1 MAKADN
7 KVTVLLQQG
16 KDRTNSL
23 GFLSEEFVLV
33 YKRETGGVCHDR
45 NDTYIS
51 RYADGAI
58 SFRGEHTEN
67 IVYLYPQQIKYLKKI
82 LAMHPPQYGKHK

>member
-1 MAKADN
+1 MTKTDN
-7 KVTVLLQQG
+7 KVTVTLRQE

-23 GFLSEEFVLV
+23 GFLSEEFVLI

-58 SFRGEHTEN
+58 SLVHFGGR
-67 IVYLYPQQIKYLKKI
+67 ILKG
-82 LAMHPPQYGKHK
+82 YGNQP